1 MALGRAI
8 ACSASCSSPCSA
20 QWAKSCPS
28 RCLRAMTGCP
38 VRARSGV
45 TSGFRISGFR
55 AVPCGRTLPKLT
67 GVQPFSLVIRSCRV
81 GVNLLHRPFRP
92 QSCQSRHQW
101 GHFQR
106 VLIRLEQD
114 VLALDPAAII
124 LLIGTNDLEERAS
137 PEVIAANVSL
147 ILEAVVDFSPTL
159 PVVLCDVMPSSSAMN
174 RPTGQIQQVNALL
187 AELAGDYQNV
197 IPFDTFSLFADDEG
211 NAKPAEFPDLLHP
224 NETAYL
230 RWATPCGPC

>member
-1 MALGRAI
+1 MQGWGESLAPAFPG
-8 ACSASCSSPCSA
+8 
-20 QWAKSCPS
+20 
-28 RCLRAMTGCP
+28 LRVVNRG
-38 VRARSGV
+38 
-45 TSGFRISGFR
+45 ISGD
-55 AVPCGRTLPKLT
+55 T
-67 GVQPFSLVIRSCRV
+67 
-81 GVNLLHRPFRP
+81 
-92 QSCQSRHQW
+92 SR
-101 GHFQR
+101 G

-147 ILEAVVDFSPTL
+147 ILEAVADFSPTL

-230 RWATPCGPC
+230 VGRRPAARAERS